1 MICCR
6 RGATALFM
14 LTRKLVQWS
23 KENGILVESYSP
35 LGSTGAP
42 QMEDEVV
49 QAIAK
54 SHGATPAQVL
64 ISWQAAR
71 GVIVLPKSVTADRIK
86 SNFKGERF
94 RALIVPVGLLGEGSL
109 TLVPFGQRSS

>member
-1 MICCR
+1 VF
-6 RGATALFM
+6 L
-14 LTRKLVQWS
+14 QWS

-42 QMEDEVV
+42 QMQDEVV

-54 SHGATPAQVL
+54 AHNATPAQVL

-71 GVIVLPKSVTADRIK
+71 GVIVLPKSVTPDRIK
-86 SNFKGERF
+86 SNFQGKAAPF
-94 RALIVPVGLLGEGSL
+94 ALLSPP
-109 TLVPFGQRSS
+109 TPP